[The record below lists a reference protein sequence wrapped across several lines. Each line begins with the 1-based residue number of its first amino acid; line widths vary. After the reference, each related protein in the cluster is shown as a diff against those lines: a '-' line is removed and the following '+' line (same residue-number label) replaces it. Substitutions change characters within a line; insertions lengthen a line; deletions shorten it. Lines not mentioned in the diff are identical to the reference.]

1 MGQDVIRWG
10 GFHLLIVFLLMLDL
24 GVFHRRPHA
33 IKPKE
38 ALRWSGFWI
47 ALSLLFNAYIYFY
60 EGPVKALEFFTGYL
74 VEKSLSIDNIFIFI
88 VIFSYFEVPLKDQH
102 RVLFHGIIMAFVL
115 RLGLILAG
123 ASLLEAFNW
132 VKYFF
137 GLFIAFTGVKL
148 IFQKEHR
155 YSPES
160 NPLVRWAIKRFRV
173 TKEYHNGRYFI
184 MRKGVLFATPL
195 MLVLLVIESTDLVF
209 ALDSVP
215 AILAITTDRFIVYT
229 SNVFAILGLRSLYF
243 VIAKF
248 VQMFRYLKVGL
259 GLVLIYIGVKLGI
272 SSFFHIPLGYSL
284 LVVATILGSS
294 VIYSIRKR

>member
-1 MGQDVIRWG
+1 MSQEIIRWG
-10 GFHLLIVFLLMLDL
+10 GFHLLIIFLLMLDL
-24 GVFHRRPHA
+24 GVFHRRPHE

-38 ALRWSGFWI
+38 ALGWSGFWI
-47 ALSLLFNAYIYFY
+47 ALSLLFNVYIYFY
-60 EGPVKALEFFTGYL
+60 EGPGKALEFFTGYL

-88 VIFSYFEVPLKDQH
+88 VIFSYFEVPLRDQH
-102 RVLFHGIIMAFVL
+102 RVLFHGIIAAFIL

-137 GLFIAFTGVKL
+137 GSFIAFTGVKL
-148 IFQKEHR
+148 IFQQEHR

-173 TKEYHNGRYFI
+173 TKEYHHGRYFI
-184 MRKGVLFATPL
+184 VRKGVLFATPL
-195 MLVLLVIESTDLVF
+195 FLVLLVIESTDLVF

-229 SNVFAILGLRSLYF
+229 SNVFALLGLRSLYF
-243 VIAKF
+243 VIARFMK
-248 VQMFRYLKVGL
+248 MFRYLKIGL
-259 GLVLIYIGVKLGI
+259 GLVLIYIGIKLGV

-284 LVVATILGSS
+284 LIVATILGLS
-294 VIYSIRKR
+294 VIYSIKKK